1 MSHPP
6 RSIDVPGA
14 SHNAPIP
21 AAARVGPLLCTSA
34 VSGKDAASG
43 QLPADVV
50 SQVRAVFA
58 NLKAVLAAG
67 GASMNEVVKFSVA
80 IKDNSVREPLNAEW
94 LACFPDP
101 HDRPARHIVLQDL
114 QHGMW
119 LQIEAMAFITST
131 PRTSTGDAAS

>member
-1 MSHPP
+1 MPRPP

-34 VSGKDAASG
+34 VSGKDPATGA
-43 QLPADVV
+43 LPADAAA
-50 SQVRAVFA
+50 QARNAFA
-58 NLKAVLAAG
+58 NLKAVLQAG
-67 GASMNEVVKFSVA
+67 GASLQDVVKFSVS
-80 IKDNSVREPLNAEW
+80 IKDNAVREPLNAEW

-119 LQIEAMAFITST
+119 LQIEVMAFVS
-131 PRTSTGDAAS
+131 